1 MAKKLFNTN
10 FDNISTEVLKELRI
24 NIAMNFGYLQD
35 SDGTIIYDH
44 RNFMDVYMHFMKQV
58 SENNSKESLK
68 NTPFQALTYG
78 EMFYLDLI
86 CEIDARTYVIV

>member
-44 RNFMDVYMHFMKQV
+44 RNYVDVYKHFLKQV

-68 NTPFQALTYG
+68 NTPFQALTYR